1 MTHIIMQ
8 PRISCQLRSAISCN
22 IFFINEIWIDYK
34 KAGRSGRLT
43 EEFMPASLGFAI
55 LGQGLF

>member
-1 MTHIIMQ
+1 
-8 PRISCQLRSAISCN
+8 LRSAISCN